1 MIGSTGCTCLVTRLG
16 VLLVRFVA
24 VVDVFL
30 VDAVDARAVDGLGFA
45 VPTVAP
51 VALCVVDACSLGAG
65 RLRIFDVGLT
75 RLISCSRT
83 CA

>member
-1 MIGSTGCTCLVTRLG
+1 MGNLLMIGITGCTCLVTRLG

-24 VVDVFL
+24 VVVDV
-30 VDAVDARAVDGLGFA
+30 VDARAVDGLGFA
-45 VPTVAP
+45 VPLSVAVAP
-51 VALCVVDACSLGAG
+51 VALCVGAG
-65 RLRIFDVGLT
+65 RLKIFDVGLT